1 MINTNSLIDGFPC
14 ILGSLP
20 VQFAMTIAMLAAI
33 RIPKDDNDEADKVA
47 QKMYYWV
54 LGTHLCILFRH
65 IICQG
70 CSANMH

>member
-20 VQFAMTIAMLAAI
+20 VQFAMTIAIVAAI
-33 RIPKDDNDEADKVA
+33 RIPKDDNGELDTVA

-54 LGTHLCILFRH
+54 LGTHITILIRH
-65 IICQG
+65 IIVQG
-70 CSANMH
+70 CSAQ